1 MLISHLCP
9 AYQRLMNLM
18 MMADGDTQ
26 EWMGM
31 GLTVQARPIHGGEWR
46 SPVRCGNMVYDDR
59 LASGWRPSVIPAV
72 PDCSL
77 IILYLCRMEWQS
89 LLCS

>member
-31 GLTVQARPIHGGEWR
+31 GLTVQARPIHAWWR
-46 SPVRCGNMVYDDR
+46 VAIAGPVREHG
-59 LASGWRPSVIPAV
+59 L
-72 PDCSL
+72 
-77 IILYLCRMEWQS
+77 
-89 LLCS
+89 